1 MWITSRK
8 YFPEI
13 DANLVYINIP
23 YVKNLII
30 VPSPLR
36 QNRPRK
42 ITMTNYYDYHLDQM
56 KQILDL
62 QSKAPGLD
70 SITNLHVR
78 LSNINWYKLTYTDS
92 KRVVNQ
98 VFKASTLLI
107 CILISW
113 NTSMCRLFFK
123 RAWKS
128 APGFLSLLRNLSQFL
143 ETHRTNYKLHDR
155 ADLFKH

>member
-1 MWITSRK
+1 MNYVAEIL
-8 YFPEI
+8 PEI

-70 SITNLHVR
+70 SITNLRVR
-78 LSNINWYKLTYTDS
+78 LSNIN
-92 KRVVNQ
+92 
-98 VFKASTLLI
+98 
-107 CILISW
+107 
-113 NTSMCRLFFK
+113 
-123 RAWKS
+123 
-128 APGFLSLLRNLSQFL
+128 
-143 ETHRTNYKLHDR
+143 
-155 ADLFKH
+155 